1 MASQRHRVIVV
12 GGGVAGIAAAVDL
25 AQAGADVTLLEQ
37 RPRLGGRA
45 SSMDD
50 PKTGRLID
58 NCQHVLTRA
67 CTALMDLYDRLGVSE
82 SIAWTDKLWFADPD
96 TPTHWHTIQGDDLPA
111 PMHLVRPMLRFGLL
125 TPRERFDVSRA
136 MLNVLQAGSTRSAR
150 AAMNDRSFA
159 DWLNEQG
166 QSVALIEKF
175 WSPIVVSACNE
186 TCDRVALG
194 YAMQVFQ
201 EGMLATH
208 DAYHVGLATC
218 PLAELYG
225 PAETLIQQHGGQVR
239 CGVTVSA
246 VRFANGRAAGMTLNT
261 NEELNADAVVLALPS
276 ERLGDLLPA
285 GIADTDERFARLD
298 ELEHSPIVG
307 IHLYVRH
314 NRDPAEHRV
323 LPHPHVVLPG
333 RPIHWFFDQ
342 GVIELG
348 EAEAGTLVDGPGPC
362 RHIHAVI
369 SAARDAVAMTNDE
382 LAQLAFDEL
391 RRVVGPTGAAL
402 SRVHQR
408 VIKERH
414 ATFSVTPGV
423 DALRPDTTGNT
434 PGLLLAGDWT
444 DTGWPATM
452 EGAARSGFD
461 ASAAALG
468 QPIPDEPR
476 LGSRLYRLVA
486 G

>member
-1 MASQRHRVIVV
+1 MDGQHRRVIVV
-12 GGGVAGIAAAVDL
+12 GGGVAGVAAAVDL
-25 AQAGADVTLLEQ
+25 AQRGAHVALIEQ

-67 CTALMDLYDRLGVSE
+67 CTALMDLYERLGVTTK
-82 SIAWTDKLWFADPD
+82 IRWTDTLWFADPD
-96 TPTHWHTIQGDDLPA
+96 LPTRWHAMKGDDLPA

-125 TPRERFDVSRA
+125 TVRERFDVSRA
-136 MLNVLQAGSTRSAR
+136 MLSVLQAGSTHAQRK
-150 AAMNDRSFA
+150 AMNDRSFA
-159 DWLNEQG
+159 DWLGEQG
-166 QSVALIEKF
+166 QPATLVDKF

-186 TCDRVALG
+186 TCDRVAAG
-194 YAMQVFQ
+194 YALQVFQ
-201 EGMLATH
+201 EGMLATA
-208 DAYHVGLATC
+208 DAYHMGLATC
-218 PLAELYG
+218 PLADLYG
-225 PAETLIQQHGGQVR
+225 PAEGVIRQGGGDVR
-239 CGVTVSA
+239 LETTARA
-246 VRFANGRAAGMTLNT
+246 VRFADGRASGVTLNT
-261 NEELNADAVVLALPS
+261 GEDLAADAVVLALPS
-276 ERLGDLLPA
+276 ERLGDVLPA
-285 GIADTDERFARLD
+285 GLADTDARFARLG

-307 IHLYVRH
+307 IHLYVRS
-314 NRDPAEHRV
+314 NRDPVEHGV
-323 LPHPHVVLPG
+323 LPRPHVVLPG

-342 GVIELG
+342 GRVDLREH
-348 EAEAGTLVDGPGPC
+348 EAGTLVGGPGPC

-369 SAARDAVAMTNDE
+369 SAARDAAAMNNDD

-391 RRVVGPTGAAL
+391 RRVVGPSGAAL
-402 SRVHQR
+402 VRVHQR
-408 VIKERH
+408 VIKERA

-423 DALRPDTTGNT
+423 DALRPAVAGAT

-452 EGAARSGFD
+452 EGAARSGFA

-468 QPIPDEPR
+468 EAKPAESRI
-476 LGSRLYRLVA
+476 GSRLYRLVA

>member
-1 MASQRHRVIVV
+1 MQADCQRVIVV

-25 AQAGADVTLLEQ
+25 AQRGADVTLLEQ

-67 CTALMDLYDRLGVSE
+67 CTALIDLYERLGVCE
-82 SIAWTDKLWFADPD
+82 HIRWTDTLWFADPE
-96 TPTHWHTIQGDDLPA
+96 TPTRWHDIRGDDLPA
-111 PMHLVRPMLRFGLL
+111 PMHLARPMLRFGLL
-125 TPRERFDVSRA
+125 TTRERFDVSRA
-136 MLNVLQAGSTRSAR
+136 MLSVMQAGSTRRAR

-159 DWLNEQG
+159 DWLEEQG
-166 QSVALIEKF
+166 QSAALIDKF

-208 DAYHVGLATC
+208 DAYHVGLAVC
-218 PLAELYG
+218 PLAALYA
-225 PAETLIQQHGGQVR
+225 PAEALIEQHGGTVR

-246 VRFANGRAAGMTLNT
+246 VRFAKGQAAGVTLNT
-261 NEELNADAVVLALPS
+261 GEPLDADAVVMAVPS
-276 ERLGDLLPA
+276 ERLGDVLPA
-285 GIADTDERFARLD
+285 GLADTDDRFAKVTD
-298 ELEHSPIVG
+298 LEHSPIVG
-307 IHLYVRH
+307 IHLYVRNNLDAPNH
-314 NRDPAEHRV
+314 TV

-342 GVIELG
+342 GVVDLQES
-348 EAEAGTLVDGPGPC
+348 EAGTLVDGPGPC

-369 SAARDAVAMTNDE
+369 SAARDTVTMNNDE

-391 RRVVGPTGAAL
+391 RRVVGPSGAAL
-402 SRVHQR
+402 HRVHQR
-408 VIKERH
+408 VIKERQ

-423 DALRPDTTGNT
+423 DALRPTTTGST

-452 EGAARSGFD
+452 EGAARSGFA
-461 ASAAALG
+461 ASAAAVG
-468 QPIPDEPR
+468 QATHEEPR
-476 LGSRLYRLVA
+476 IGSRLYRLIA